1 MIRKLETKKYD
12 FVVIGGG
19 MSGIC
24 AALAAARNGAKTALI
39 HNRSVLGGNA
49 SSEVRIHISG
59 ASDSQKKPELEES
72 GILYELMLDNK
83 AQNDWFSY
91 PLWDAVLFNK
101 VRFQQNLDLYMNT
114 VMLDAD
120 CEQSLITRVRCFQ
133 ETTEKHLVLEAPL
146 FADCT
151 GNGTLGYFVGAEFM
165 TGSESRADFG
175 ELHAPEKTN
184 NFRMGNTILFRAVNR
199 GEPVKFTPPPF
210 AKKLTEQDLH
220 LRIHSSKLPDYSQ
233 AEDPEEYRRV
243 SSVSSA
249 GIEYGYWWL
258 ELTGDGEDIIEE
270 YEDIRDELY
279 AYFYGVWD
287 HIKNGGD
294 HGAQNYDLEWVGALP
309 GMRESR
315 RLRGDYILNE
325 RDILNHRMFEDSV
338 AYGGWG
344 IDLHAPHGLKDRDL
358 LPSQVWTFD
367 GTYTIPYRCYYSK
380 NIKNLFMAGRNISAS
395 KLGMASTRVIGTC
408 AVGGQAVGSAAAL
421 CVKKGVLPRELC
433 GSVFE
438 LQQLILKDDG
448 FIPGVKNEDKGDLAR
463 YAEFTASSHIADFLP
478 QCVISGVSREFGAG
492 YHSWR
497 CKMESYGAWIHAR
510 LAFPAELSQINVTF
524 DSNFNYSV
532 RVTMSPAR
540 QKQQRRGVPPELT
553 RDFDI
558 VLYNDEKI
566 VKTVQVRNNHQ
577 RFCPCYFEKT
587 LCDSF
592 KIKIRATNGADT
604 VCIFEIRAY

>member
-1 MIRKLETKKYD
+1 MIRKIEIKQYD
-12 FVVIGGG
+12 FVVFGGG

-133 ETTEKHLVLEAPL
+133 ETTEKHFVFEAPL

-165 TGSESRADFG
+165 TGSESRDKFG
-175 ELHAPEKTN
+175 EPHAPEHEN
-184 NFRMGNTILFRAVNR
+184 NNRMGNTILFRAVNR
-199 GEPVKFTPPPF
+199 GESVKFTPPPF

-220 LRIHSSKLPDYSQ
+220 LRVHSSKLPDYSQ

-258 ELTGDGEDIIEE
+258 ELTGDSEDITDD

-315 RLRGDYILNE
+315 RLTGDYILNE
-325 RDILNHRMFEDSV
+325 CDILNHRMFEDGV

-344 IDLHAPHGLKDRDL
+344 VDLHAPHGLKDRDL

-421 CVKKGVLPRELC
+421 CVQKGILPRELC

-448 FIPGVKNEDKGDLAR
+448 FIPGVRNEDKGDLAR

-478 QCVISGVSREFGAG
+478 QCVVSGVSREFGAG

-497 CKMESYGAWIHAR
+497 CKMGSDGAWIHAH

-558 VLYNDEKI
+558 VLYRNEKI
-566 VKTVQVRNNHQ
+566 VKTVQVRGNHQ
-577 RFCPCYFEKT
+577 RFCPCRFEKT

-592 KIKIRATNGADT
+592 EIKIRATNGADT

>member
-1 MIRKLETKKYD
+1 MIRKIETKKYD

-421 CVKKGVLPRELC
+421 CVQKGILPRELC

-558 VLYNDEKI
+558 VLYKDEKI

-577 RFCPCYFEKT
+577 RFCPCRFEKT

-592 KIKIRATNGADT
+592 KIKIRATMAEEHKE
-604 VCIFEIRAY
+604 VLRKY

>member
-1 MIRKLETKKYD
+1 MIRKIETKKYD

-101 VRFQQNLDLYMNT
+101 VWFQQNLDLYMNT

-325 RDILNHRMFEDSV
+325 CDILNHRMFEDSV

-344 IDLHAPHGLKDRDL
+344 VDLHAPHGLKDRDL

-421 CVKKGVLPRELC
+421 CVQKGILPRELC

-463 YAEFTASSHIADFLP
+463 YAEFTASSHISDFLP
-478 QCVISGVSREFGAG
+478 QCVISGVSREFGDG
-492 YHSWR
+492 RHSWR

-558 VLYNDEKI
+558 VLYEDEKI

>member
-1 MIRKLETKKYD
+1 MIRKTETEKYD
-12 FVVIGGG
+12 FVVVGGG

-24 AALAAARNGAKTALI
+24 AALSAARNGAKTALV

-49 SSEVRIHISG
+49 SGEVRIHISG

-83 AQNDWFSY
+83 AVNDWFSY
-91 PLWDAVLFNK
+91 PLWEAVLFNK
-101 VRFQQNLDLYMNT
+101 VRFQQNLDLYLNT
-114 VMLDAD
+114 VMYDAD
-120 CEQSLITRVRCFQ
+120 CENGIVTRVRCFQ
-133 ETTEKHLVLEAPL
+133 ETTEKHIVLKAPL

-151 GNGTLGYFVGAEFM
+151 GNGTLGYFAGAEFM

-175 ELHAPEKTN
+175 EPHAPDEPN
-184 NFRMGNTILFRAVNR
+184 NYRMGNTILFRAVNR

-210 AKKLTEQDLH
+210 AKKLTEEDLR
-220 LRIHSSKLPDYSQ
+220 LRVHSSKLPDYSQ

-258 ELTGDGEDIIEE
+258 ELTGDSEDIIDD

-315 RLRGDYILNE
+315 RLKGDYILNE
-325 RDILNHRMFEDSV
+325 RDVLEHRMFEDGV

-344 IDLHAPHGLKDRDL
+344 VDLHAPHGLKDRDL
-358 LPSQVWTFD
+358 LPSRVWTFD
-367 GTYTIPYRCYYSK
+367 GTYTVPYRCYYSK

-421 CVKKGVLPRELC
+421 CVKKGILPRELC

-448 FIPGVKNEDKGDLAR
+448 FIPGVKNEDECDLAR
-463 YAEFTASSHIADFLP
+463 SAKFTASSHIGGFLP
-478 QCVISGVSREFGAG
+478 QCVVSGVAREYGDG
-492 YHSWR
+492 IHSWR
-497 CKMESYGAWIHAR
+497 CKMTSDGAWIRAC
-510 LAFPAELSQINVTF
+510 LASPVSYTHLTLPTNS
-524 DSNFNYSV
+524 
-532 RVTMSPAR
+532 RV
-540 QKQQRRGVPPELT
+540 
-553 RDFDI
+553 
-558 VLYNDEKI
+558 
-566 VKTVQVRNNHQ
+566 
-577 RFCPCYFEKT
+577 
-587 LCDSF
+587 
-592 KIKIRATNGADT
+592 
-604 VCIFEIRAY
+604 

>member
-1 MIRKLETKKYD
+1 MIRKIETKKYD

-249 GIEYGYWWL
+249 GIGYGYWWL

-478 QCVISGVSREFGAG
+478 QCVISGVSREFGDG
-492 YHSWR
+492 RHSWR
-497 CKMESYGAWIHAR
+497 CKMDSDGSWIHAR

-558 VLYNDEKI
+558 VLYKDEKI

>member
-1 MIRKLETKKYD
+1 MIRKIETKKYD

-114 VMLDAD
+114 VMFDAD
-120 CEQSLITRVRCFQ
+120 CEQSLITRVRCFR

-325 RDILNHRMFEDSV
+325 CDILNHRMFEDSV

-344 IDLHAPHGLKDRDL
+344 VDLHAPHGLKDRDL

-421 CVKKGVLPRELC
+421 CVQKGILPRELC

-463 YAEFTASSHIADFLP
+463 YAEFTASSHISDFLP
-478 QCVISGVSREFGAG
+478 QCVISGVSREFGDG
-492 YHSWR
+492 RHSWR

-558 VLYNDEKI
+558 VLYKDEKI

>member
-325 RDILNHRMFEDSV
+325 CDILNHRMFEDSV

-344 IDLHAPHGLKDRDL
+344 VDLHAPHGLKDRDL

-421 CVKKGVLPRELC
+421 CVQKGILPRELC

>member
-1 MIRKLETKKYD
+1 MIRKIETKKYD

-421 CVKKGVLPRELC
+421 CVKKGILPRELG

-463 YAEFTASSHIADFLP
+463 YAEFTASSYLEDFLP

>member
-1 MIRKLETKKYD
+1 MIRKIETKKYD

-421 CVKKGVLPRELC
+421 CVQKGILPRELC

-558 VLYNDEKI
+558 VLYKDEKI

>member
-1 MIRKLETKKYD
+1 MIRKIETKKYD

-421 CVKKGVLPRELC
+421 CVQKGILPRELC

-558 VLYNDEKI
+558 VLYKDEKI

-577 RFCPCYFEKT
+577 RFCPCRFEKT

>member
-1 MIRKLETKKYD
+1 MIRKIETKKYD

-39 HNRSVLGGNA
+39 HNRSVLGGTA

-421 CVKKGVLPRELC
+421 CVQKGILPRELC

-463 YAEFTASSHIADFLP
+463 YAEFTASSYLEDFLP
-478 QCVISGVSREFGAG
+478 QCVISGVSREFGDG
-492 YHSWR
+492 RHSWR

-558 VLYNDEKI
+558 VLYKDEKI

-577 RFCPCYFEKT
+577 RFCPCRFEKT

>member
-1 MIRKLETKKYD
+1 MIRKIETKKYD

-421 CVKKGVLPRELC
+421 CVQKGILPRELC

-463 YAEFTASSHIADFLP
+463 YAEFTASSYLEDFLP
-478 QCVISGVSREFGAG
+478 QCVISGVSREFGDG
-492 YHSWR
+492 RHSWR
-497 CKMESYGAWIHAR
+497 CKMESYGGCNDMGR
-510 LAFPAELSQINVTF
+510 
-524 DSNFNYSV
+524 
-532 RVTMSPAR
+532 R
-540 QKQQRRGVPPELT
+540 QP
-553 RDFDI
+553 
-558 VLYNDEKI
+558 
-566 VKTVQVRNNHQ
+566 
-577 RFCPCYFEKT
+577 
-587 LCDSF
+587 
-592 KIKIRATNGADT
+592 
-604 VCIFEIRAY
+604 

>member
-133 ETTEKHLVLEAPL
+133 ETTEKHLLLETPL

-463 YAEFTASSHIADFLP
+463 YAEFTASSHIADSLP
-478 QCVISGVSREFGAG
+478 QCVISGVSREFGDG
-492 YHSWR
+492 RHSWR
-497 CKMESYGAWIHAR
+497 CKMDSDGAWIHAR

-558 VLYNDEKI
+558 VLYKDEKI